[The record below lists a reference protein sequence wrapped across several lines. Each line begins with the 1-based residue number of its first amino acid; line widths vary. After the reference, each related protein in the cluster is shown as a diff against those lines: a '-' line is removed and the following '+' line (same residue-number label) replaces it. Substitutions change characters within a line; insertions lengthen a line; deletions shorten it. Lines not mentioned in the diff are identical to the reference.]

1 MSDASSLFKDP
12 NGVYTFTLSRP
23 EAMNAL
29 NRALVED
36 MLEAANAVR
45 DDPAARAVIVVG
57 LGDRAFSAGA
67 DLKERAGLRS
77 VQVAEAV
84 ASISRAMQAIA
95 AIPVPT
101 IAAINGVALGGGFEL
116 ALACDIRIAST
127 TATMGLPETTLAI
140 IPGGGGTQRLPRIAG
155 EARAKELIFT
165 GRRISAGDALTYGIV
180 HEVAAP
186 DELRMRAQTVA
197 RTIAS
202 NSPVAVR
209 AAKEAIG
216 RGLGMPLEQGLQLEQ
231 EMYGRTVPTKDRL
244 EGLEA
249 FREKRAPVYR
259 GE

>member
-1 MSDASSLFKDP
+1 MSGASSLDKDP
-12 NGVYTFTLSRP
+12 DGVFTFTLSRP
-23 EAMNAL
+23 DAMNAL
-29 NRALVED
+29 NRELVED
-36 MLEAANAVR
+36 IMEAANAVR
-45 DDPAARAVIVVG
+45 NDPGARAVIFIG

-67 DLKERAGLRS
+67 DLKERAGLAS
-77 VQVAEAV
+77 QQVAEAV
-84 ASISRAMQAIA
+84 ASISRAMQSVEE
-95 AIPVPT
+95 IPVPT

-116 ALACDIRIAST
+116 ALVSDIRIAST

-155 EARAKELIFT
+155 EGRAKELIFT
-165 GRRISAGDALTYGIV
+165 GRRISAGDALQYGIV

-197 RTIAS
+197 RAIAS
-202 NSPVAVR
+202 NGPVAVR
-209 AAKEAIG
+209 AAKEAIV
-216 RGLGMPLEQGLQLEQ
+216 RGLAMPLEQGLAFEQ

>member
-1 MSDASSLFKDP
+1 MSGASSLFKDP
-12 NGVYTFTLSRP
+12 NGVFTFTLSRP

-29 NRALVED
+29 NRELVED
-36 MLEAANAVR
+36 MMESANAVR
-45 DDPAARAVIVVG
+45 NDPGARAVIFLG

-67 DLKERAGLRS
+67 DLKERAGLGS
-77 VQVAEAV
+77 AQVAEAV
-84 ASISRAMQAIA
+84 ASISRAMQSVAE
-95 AIPVPT
+95 IPVPT

-127 TATMGLPETTLAI
+127 SATMGLTETTLAI

-155 EARAKELIFT
+155 EGRAKELIFT
-165 GRRISAGDALTYGIV
+165 GRRISAGDALRYGIV
-180 HEVAAP
+180 HEVTAP
-186 DELRMRAQTVA
+186 DELRMRAEAVA
-197 RTIAS
+197 RAIAS
-202 NSPVAVR
+202 NGPVAVR
-209 AAKEAIG
+209 AAKEAIV
-216 RGLGMPLEQGLQLEQ
+216 RGLAMPLDQGLALEQ

>member
-1 MSDASSLFKDP
+1 MSAGSLEKGS
-12 NGVYTFTLSRP
+12 NGVYTFTLARP
-23 EAMNAL
+23 DAMNAL
-29 NRALVED
+29 NRELVEAI
-36 MLEAANAVR
+36 LEAANAIR
-45 DDPAARAVIVVG
+45 DDPEARAAVFVG

-67 DLKERAGLRS
+67 DLKERTGLGS
-77 VQVAEAV
+77 VEVAEVV

-95 AIPVPT
+95 EIPVPT

-140 IPGGGGTQRLPRIAG
+140 IPGGGGTQRLPQIAG

-165 GRRISAGDALTYGIV
+165 GRRISAGDALQYGIV

-186 DELRMRAQTVA
+186 DELRMRAQAVA
-197 RTIAS
+197 GAIAS
-202 NSPVAVR
+202 NGPVAVR
-209 AAKEAIG
+209 AAKEAIV
-216 RGLGMPLEQGLQLEQ
+216 RGLAMPLEQGMALEQ
-231 EMYGRTVPTKDRL
+231 EMYGRTVPTKDRR

>member
-1 MSDASSLFKDP
+1 
-12 NGVYTFTLSRP
+12 
-23 EAMNAL
+23 MNAL
-29 NRALVED
+29 NRELVEAI
-36 MLEAANAVR
+36 LEATNAIR
-45 DDPAARAVIVVG
+45 DDPGARAAIFVG

-67 DLKERAGLRS
+67 DLKERSGLGS
-77 VQVAEAV
+77 EQVAEAV

-95 AIPVPT
+95 EIPVPT

-155 EARAKELIFT
+155 EARAKELILT
-165 GRRISAGDALTYGIV
+165 GRRISAGDALQYGIV

-186 DELRMRAQTVA
+186 DELRMRAIAIA
-197 RTIAS
+197 RQIAS
-202 NSPVAVR
+202 NGPVAVR
-209 AAKEAIG
+209 AAKEAIV
-216 RGLGMPLEQGLQLEQ
+216 RGLAMPLDQGLELEL
-231 EMYGRTVPTKDRL
+231 EMYGRTVHTKDRL